1 MALVYGPTIP
11 GYTNGLTFYI
21 DAVKPQSYPGSG
33 TTWYNMINEAPN
45 CALANSPTFNN
56 TPPSTNFTFDGSNDY
71 VNIPGGTSAI
81 TLGNGNLAW
90 TVSVWIKTT
99 TAVNGLGQGSI
110 LSNSSGGPVYSM
122 MGVNAG
128 TIVYWT
134 YQNDAWA
141 QKLGSATVNNNIWHM
156 LTWVNYTN
164 YTMDMYVDGVLDA
177 NVANSTSGNNN
188 PVDTIAGSWAGV
200 YAGSIATLSIYKGT
214 ALTASQVSQN
224 YNALKSRFG
233 L

>member
-1 MALVYGPTIP
+1 MALVYGPIIP
-11 GYTNGLTFYI
+11 GYINGLTFHI
-21 DAVKPQSYPGSG
+21 DAIKPQSYPGTG
-33 TTWYNMINEAPN
+33 TSWFNMIKDAPECLLVN
-45 CALANSPTFNN
+45 GPTFNN
-56 TPPSTNFTFDGSNDY
+56 TPPSTNFSFDGSNDY
-71 VNIPGGTSAI
+71 VQINGGTGTI

-90 TVSVWIKTT
+90 TVNAWVKTST
-99 TAVNGLGQGSI
+99 TVNALGAGSI

-128 TIVYWT
+128 KIVYWT

-141 QKLGSATVNNNIWHM
+141 QKLGSATVNNNAWHM

-188 PVDTIAGSWAGV
+188 PVDRIGGSWAAV
-200 YAGSIATLSIYKGT
+200 YNGSIATLSIYKGT
-214 ALTASQVSQN
+214 ALTAAQVLQN